1 MAQTAPS
8 LKKRLMI
15 IEVKRKGGI
24 GSSEPGRR
32 SSPKRQRA
40 GALHDAARGLWVI
53 VSRASVLECGSPLP
67 LFPVVA
73 IIFQTSLF
81 IRAKVRVDRLR
92 VRRAAPES
100 ARGLAHSKTLRAHRG
115 SSDKILS

>member
-1 MAQTAPS
+1 MRWEALSP
-8 LKKRLMI
+8 
-15 IEVKRKGGI
+15 GGDHLQSAR
-24 GSSEPGRR
+24 GL
-32 SSPKRQRA
+32 A
-40 GALHDAARGLWVI
+40 ALHDAARGLWVI

-92 VRRAAPES
+92 VRHAASES
-100 ARGLAHSKTLRAHRG
+100 ARGLAHSKTLRAHSG
-115 SSDKILS
+115 SSDKI